1 MSCTIKCNKQV
12 QQTDWIMYYRLLTL
26 ARSRVSY
33 SQTCSDTNS
42 CGTPAHTKPERP
54 IFQPKDK
61 SYGIRHRWHRTN
73 QLFITMEKIT
83 RIHGLHRLRD
93 TTPAYGKSYASNRIT
108 TDVMNS
114 TPQGLWLER
123 AS

>member
-1 MSCTIKCNKQV
+1 MLCTIKCNKRV
-12 QQTDWIMYYRLLTL
+12 QQANRILYYRLLML
-26 ARSRVSY
+26 ARSRASY

-42 CGTPAHTKPERP
+42 CGTPAQRKPERP
-54 IFQPKDK
+54 VFQPKDQ
-61 SYGIRHRWHRTN
+61 SSGIRNRWHRTN

-83 RIHGLHRLRD
+83 RIHGLHRLGD
-93 TTPAYGKSYASNRIT
+93 TTPAYGKSYASSGT
-108 TDVMNS
+108 ATDVMNS